1 MYKKNCT
8 DRLHSINGTPL
19 RKDQVPGSLK
29 GDITRKVSRRSIEK
43 EYNCVVCPELT

>member
-8 DRLHSINGTPL
+8 DRLHSIKRTPPRKFPWTPL

-29 GDITRKVSRRSIEK
+29 GDITRKVSRRSFEK
-43 EYNCVVCPELT
+43 E